1 MHIMIGARH
10 SEINSLAKE
19 HNTLRPATTLPLY
32 LFENKTT
39 TATTKNW
46 KKYNG
51 PQNIKELFYETL
63 LLISLYTLIS
73 VCIFSI
79 LCSKGFL

>member
-1 MHIMIGARH
+1 MYIMIGARH

-39 TATTKNW
+39 TTTTK
-46 KKYNG
+46 KL
-51 PQNIKELFYETL
+51 KEVQWTAEYK
-63 LLISLYTLIS
+63 I
-73 VCIFSI
+73 IF
-79 LCSKGFL
+79 L

>member
-19 HNTLRPATTLPLY
+19 HNTLSPATTLPLY

-39 TATTKNW
+39 TTTTKKLKEVQW
-46 KKYNG
+46 STEYKRIILW
-51 PQNIKELFYETL
+51 NITTYFPLYSN
-63 LLISLYTLIS
+63 ISMY
-73 VCIFSI
+73 I
-79 LCSKGFL
+79 LNTVL